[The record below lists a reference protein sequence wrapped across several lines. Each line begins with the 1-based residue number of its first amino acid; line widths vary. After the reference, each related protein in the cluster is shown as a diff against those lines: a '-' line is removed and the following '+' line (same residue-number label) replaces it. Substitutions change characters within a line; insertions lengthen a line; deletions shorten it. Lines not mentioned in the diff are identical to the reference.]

1 MPSSPGEKTH
11 YLTDFAALL
20 RALNDQGFPYV
31 VIGGCAVGAYA
42 ELLGEKV
49 PSVDL
54 DLYTDPRT
62 LETVLSWASQNGLK
76 VLKRPQPRSPPV
88 AVLDWQGLELNIVTD
103 SFGLPD
109 PSVALRVAHV
119 FELSKHGGL
128 EVMVADPLDLLRNK
142 LAVNRPKDR
151 PHIEI
156 LREFVEKEAVEAFE
170 KETSPRARILPARQ
184 YLDVIGSRTLP
195 EGLAAR
201 LMPLARTR
209 VEFRFLLG
217 TVPTEAEARAALERA
232 RTALEDTADLEAILA
247 ARRFPQKPLARP
259 RVGRKAAR
267 RPAARR

>member
-1 MPSSPGEKTH
+1 MPSPPGKETH
-11 YLTDFAALL
+11 DLEDFADLL
-20 RALNDQGFPYV
+20 RSLSDHGFPFT

-42 ELLGEKV
+42 RLMGKEC
-49 PSVDL
+49 PSRDL

-62 LETVLSWASQNGLK
+62 LETVLSWAPRNGLK
-76 VLKRPQPRSPPV
+76 VLKCPQPRSPPV
-88 AVLDWQGLELNIVTD
+88 AVLEWQGLELNIVLD

-109 PSVALRVAHV
+109 PSDALRVARV

-128 EVMVADPLDLLRNK
+128 EVMVADALDLLRNK

-170 KETSPRARILPARQ
+170 KDISPRARILPARQ
-184 YLDVIGSRTLP
+184 YMDAIGSRTLP

-201 LMPLARTR
+201 WIPLARTR

-217 TVPTEAEARAALERA
+217 TAPAEADARAALGRA
-232 RTALEDTADLEAILA
+232 RALLDDTSDLEAILA
-247 ARRFPQKPLARP
+247 ARRFPRKPLARP
-259 RVGRKAAR
+259 RVRAKPPRRAAAR
-267 RPAARR
+267 G